1 MSKPLLVIAAGGTG
15 GHMFPAQALAEA
27 MLARGWRVRLST
39 DARGARYAGGFPE
52 AVERKV
58 ISSASF
64 AQGGAM
70 ARATAPLAIAAGA
83 AASLGAMRRDRPACV
98 AGFGGYPAL
107 PAMAAAV
114 TLKIPRLIHEQN
126 GVLGR
131 VNRLFAPRVDVVACG
146 SWPTDLPRGAI
157 GAHVGNPVRAAVLEE
172 AGAPYPAIGDGPIE
186 LLVIGGSQGAGLFA
200 RLVPAAL
207 ELLPWDLR
215 DRLRLS
221 QQVRPEDM
229 DRTRATYDRLEITAE
244 LRAFFDDVPAR
255 LARAA
260 LVVSRA
266 GAGSIADLSVV
277 GRPALLI
284 PYAAAT
290 DDHQAANAAGLVSA
304 GGAFMIREEELTA
317 EGLAGHITAIL
328 SDPEGAAA
336 MAAAC
341 RDYGRPGATEELAG
355 MVEQLARKE
364 TGQ

>member
-1 MSKPLLVIAAGGTG
+1 MSPPLLVIAAGGTG

-39 DARGARYAGGFPE
+39 DARGARYAGGFPD

-58 ISSASF
+58 VSSASF
-64 AQGGAM
+64 AQGGAL
-70 ARATAPLAIAAGA
+70 ARATAPLSIAAGV
-83 AASLGAMRRDRPACV
+83 AASLAAMRRDRPACV

-114 TLKIPRLIHEQN
+114 ALTVPRLIHEQN

-131 VNRLFAPRVDVVACG
+131 VNRLFAARVDVVACG
-146 SWPTDLPRGAI
+146 TWPTELPVGTES
-157 GAHVGNPVRAAVLEE
+157 AHVGNPVRAAVLAE
-172 AGAPYPAIGDGPIE
+172 AGAPYPLTPDGPIE
-186 LLVIGGSQGAGLFA
+186 ILVIGGSQGA
-200 RLVPAAL
+200 RLLSRIVPAAL
-207 ELLPWDLR
+207 EKVPYDLR
-215 DRLRLS
+215 DRMRVC

-229 DRTRATYDRLEITAE
+229 DRTGAIYHRLEIDAE
-244 LRAFFDDVPAR
+244 LRAFFDDVPQR

-260 LVVSRA
+260 LVIGRA
-266 GAGSIADLSVV
+266 GAGSIADITVV
-277 GRPALLI
+277 GRPAVLI

-304 GGAFMIREEELTA
+304 GGAFVITEGELTA

-336 MAAAC
+336 MAAASLAQ
-341 RDYGRPGATEELAG
+341 GRPDATVELAG
-355 MVEQLARKE
+355 IVEHLAE
-364 TGQ
+364 TGTI